1 MPILIVAIGVL
12 ILLFLIMK
20 VKLNTFVSLVV
31 VSFLVA
37 IGLGMNLNEIV
48 KSIEAGMGGILGHL
62 ALVFGLGAML
72 GKLVSDAGGG
82 FRIATTLINKFGKKH
97 IQIAVV
103 TASFIIGIALFFE
116 VGLVLLIPIIYA
128 ISKELKVPFLY
139 LGIPMAAALNVT
151 HGFLPPHPAPTAI
164 SAAYGANIGQV
175 LLLGIIIAI
184 PTTIIAGPLFNKFA
198 MRVFPNAYKKSG
210 NLAVLGPQK
219 EFRLDETPGFGISVL
234 TSLFPVILM
243 GLATIFTLIFPGESK
258 VKDVIEFIGIPGTA
272 MLISLLLAIY
282 TMGYARK
289 ISTKEIGNS
298 LSQSISQI
306 AMMLL
311 IIGGGGAFK
320 QVLVDSGV
328 GDYVASLFSQTNM
341 SPILVAW
348 IIAAILRLCL
358 GSATVAA
365 LTTAGMVAPLMA
377 ASDVNPALIVLAT
390 GAGSVIACHV
400 NDAGFWMVKEYFG
413 LSMKE
418 TFSTWTVLTTVLSVT
433 GLGLVLLLDT
443 TVLIAGVSIVLI
455 TIVAIFLSMFNRTN
469 KREHIE
475 KIGA

>member
-20 VKLNTFVSLVV
+20 VKLNTFVSLVI

-37 IGLGMNLNEIV
+37 IGLGMELDKIV
-48 KSIEAGMGGILGHL
+48 LSIEAGIGGQLGHL

-82 FRIATTLINKFGKKH
+82 YRIAITLINTFGRKR
-97 IQIAVV
+97 IQFAVV
-103 TASFIIGIALFFE
+103 VSSFIIGIALFFE

-128 ISKELKVPFLY
+128 IAKELKVSFLY

-164 SAAYGANIGQV
+164 SLAYGANIGQV
-175 LLLGIIIAI
+175 LLLGIIIGI
-184 PTTIIAGPLFNKFA
+184 PTTIVAGPLFNKFA
-198 MRVFPNAYKKSG
+198 MRVFPNAYKRSG
-210 NLAVLGPQK
+210 NLTALGPRK
-219 EFRLDETPGFGISVL
+219 EFKLEDTPGFVISVL
-234 TSLFPVILM
+234 TSLFPVIFM
-243 GLATIFTLIFPGESK
+243 AIATVMSLLFREESK
-258 VKDVIEFIGIPGTA
+258 IKEIVEFIGMPGTA
-272 MLISLLLAIY
+272 MLISLLLAVY

-289 ISTKEIGNS
+289 IPMADIGDS
-298 LSQSISQI
+298 LSKSISQI

-320 QVLVDSGV
+320 QVLVDGGV
-328 GDYVASLFSQTNM
+328 GDYVASLFQDTNL
-341 SPILVAW
+341 SPLLVAW
-348 IIAAILRLCL
+348 MIAALLRLCL

-365 LTTAGMVAPLMA
+365 LTTAGLAAPLMA
-377 ASDVNPALIVLAT
+377 ASAVNPALIVLAT
-390 GAGSVIACHV
+390 GAGSVIFCHV

-418 TFSTWTVLTTVLSVT
+418 TFQTWSLLTTVLSVT
-433 GLGLVLLLDT
+433 GLACVLLL
-443 TVLIAGVSIVLI
+443 GM
-455 TIVAIFLSMFNRTN
+455 FL
-469 KREHIE
+469 
-475 KIGA
+475 

>member
-37 IGLGMNLNEIV
+37 IGLGMELDKIV
-48 KSIEAGMGGILGHL
+48 LSIEAGIGGQLGHL

-82 FRIATTLINKFGKKH
+82 YRIAITLINMFGRKR
-97 IQIAVV
+97 IQFAVV
-103 TASFIIGIALFFE
+103 VSSFIIGIALFFE

-128 ISKELKVPFLY
+128 IAKELKVPFLY

-164 SAAYGANIGQV
+164 SLAYGANIGQV
-175 LLLGIIIAI
+175 LLLGIIIGI
-184 PTTIIAGPLFNKFA
+184 PTTIVAGPLFNKFA
-198 MRVFPNAYKKSG
+198 MKVFPNAYKRSG
-210 NLAVLGPQK
+210 NLTALGPRK
-219 EFRLDETPGFGISVL
+219 EFKLKDTPGFGISVL
-234 TSLFPVILM
+234 TSLFPVIFM
-243 GLATIFTLIFPGESK
+243 AIATVMSLLFREESK
-258 VKDVIEFIGIPGTA
+258 IKEIVEFIGMPGTA

-289 ISTKEIGNS
+289 IPMADIGDS
-298 LSQSISQI
+298 LSKSISQI

-320 QVLVDSGV
+320 QVLVDGGV
-328 GDYVASLFSQTNM
+328 GDYIASLFQDTNL
-341 SPILVAW
+341 SPLLVAW
-348 IIAAILRLCL
+348 MIAALLRLCL

-365 LTTAGMVAPLMA
+365 LTTAGLVAPLMA
-377 ASDVNPALIVLAT
+377 ASAVNPALIVLAT
-390 GAGSVIACHV
+390 GAGSVIFCHV

-418 TFSTWTVLTTVLSVT
+418 TFQTWSLLTTVLSVT
-433 GLGLVLLLDT
+433 GLSCVLLL
-443 TVLIAGVSIVLI
+443 GM
-455 TIVAIFLSMFNRTN
+455 FL
-469 KREHIE
+469 
-475 KIGA
+475 

>member
-37 IGLGMNLNEIV
+37 IGLGMELNKIV
-48 KSIEAGMGGILGHL
+48 LSIEAGIGGQLGHL

-82 FRIATTLINKFGKKH
+82 YRIAITLINTCGRKR
-97 IQIAVV
+97 IQFAVV
-103 TASFIIGIALFFE
+103 VSSFIIGIALFFE

-128 ISKELKVPFLY
+128 IAKELKVPFLY

-164 SAAYGANIGQV
+164 SLAYEANIGQV
-175 LLLGIIIAI
+175 LLLGIIIGI
-184 PTTIIAGPLFNKFA
+184 PTTIVAGPLFNKFA
-198 MRVFPNAYKKSG
+198 MKVFPNAYKRSG
-210 NLAVLGPQK
+210 NLTALGPRK
-219 EFRLDETPGFGISVL
+219 EFKLGDTPGFGISVL
-234 TSLFPVILM
+234 TSLFPVIFM
-243 GLATIFTLIFPGESK
+243 AIATVMSLLFREESK
-258 VKDVIEFIGIPGTA
+258 IKEMVEFIGMPGTA

-289 ISTKEIGNS
+289 IPMADIGDS
-298 LSQSISQI
+298 LSKSIAQI

-320 QVLVDSGV
+320 QVLVDGGV
-328 GDYVASLFSQTNM
+328 GDYVASLFQDTNL
-341 SPILVAW
+341 SPLLVAW
-348 IIAAILRLCL
+348 MIAALLRLCL

-365 LTTAGMVAPLMA
+365 LTTAGLVAPLMV
-377 ASDVNPALIVLAT
+377 ASTVNPALIVLAT
-390 GAGSVIACHV
+390 GAGSVIFCHV

-418 TFSTWTVLTTVLSVT
+418 TFQTWSLLTTVLSVT
-433 GLGLVLLLDT
+433 GLACVLLL
-443 TVLIAGVSIVLI
+443 GM
-455 TIVAIFLSMFNRTN
+455 FL
-469 KREHIE
+469 
-475 KIGA
+475 

>member
-37 IGLGMNLNEIV
+37 IGLGMELNKIV
-48 KSIEAGMGGILGHL
+48 LSIEAGIGGQLGHL

-82 FRIATTLINKFGKKH
+82 YRIAITLINMCGRKR
-97 IQIAVV
+97 IQFAVV
-103 TASFIIGIALFFE
+103 VSSFIIGIALFFE

-128 ISKELKVPFLY
+128 IAKELKVPFLY

-164 SAAYGANIGQV
+164 SLAYEANIGQV
-175 LLLGIIIAI
+175 LLLGIIIGI
-184 PTTIIAGPLFNKFA
+184 PTTIVAGPLFNKFA
-198 MRVFPNAYKKSG
+198 MKVFPNAYKRSG
-210 NLAVLGPQK
+210 NLTALGPRK
-219 EFRLDETPGFGISVL
+219 EFKLEDTPGFGISVL
-234 TSLFPVILM
+234 TSLFPVIFM
-243 GLATIFTLIFPGESK
+243 AIATVMSLLFREESK
-258 VKDVIEFIGIPGTA
+258 IKEVVEFIGMPGTA

-289 ISTKEIGNS
+289 IPMADIGDS
-298 LSQSISQI
+298 LSKSIAQI

-320 QVLVDSGV
+320 QVLVDGGV
-328 GDYVASLFSQTNM
+328 GDYVASLFQDTNL
-341 SPILVAW
+341 SPLLVAW
-348 IIAAILRLCL
+348 MIAALLRLCL

-365 LTTAGMVAPLMA
+365 LTTAGLVAPLMA
-377 ASDVNPALIVLAT
+377 ASTVNPALIVLAT
-390 GAGSVIACHV
+390 GAGSVIFCHV

-418 TFSTWTVLTTVLSVT
+418 TFQTWSLLTTVLSVT
-433 GLGLVLLLDT
+433 GLACVLLL
-443 TVLIAGVSIVLI
+443 GM
-455 TIVAIFLSMFNRTN
+455 FL
-469 KREHIE
+469 
-475 KIGA
+475 

>member
-37 IGLGMNLNEIV
+37 IGLGMELDKIV
-48 KSIEAGMGGILGHL
+48 LSIEEGIGGQLGHL

-82 FRIATTLINKFGKKH
+82 YRIAITLINTFGRKK
-97 IQIAVV
+97 IQFAVV
-103 TASFIIGIALFFE
+103 ISSFIIGIALFFE

-128 ISKELKVPFLY
+128 IAKELKVPFLY

-164 SAAYGANIGQV
+164 SLAYGANIGQV
-175 LLLGIIIAI
+175 LLLGIIIGI
-184 PTTIIAGPLFNKFA
+184 PTTIVAGPLFNKFA
-198 MRVFPNAYKKSG
+198 MKVFPNAYKRSG
-210 NLAVLGPQK
+210 NLTALGPRK
-219 EFRLDETPGFGISVL
+219 EFNLEETPGFGISVL
-234 TSLFPVILM
+234 TSLFPVIFM
-243 GLATIFTLIFPGESK
+243 AIATIISLLFREESK
-258 VKDVIEFIGIPGTA
+258 IKAIVEFIGMPGTA

-282 TMGYARK
+282 TMGHARK
-289 ISTKEIGNS
+289 IPMADIGDS
-298 LSQSISQI
+298 LSKSISQI

-311 IIGGGGAFK
+311 IIGGGGALK
-320 QVLVDSGV
+320 QVLVDGGV
-328 GDYVASLFSQTNM
+328 GDYVASLFQDTNL
-341 SPILVAW
+341 SPLLVAW
-348 IIAAILRLCL
+348 MIAALLRLCL

-365 LTTAGMVAPLMA
+365 LTTAGLVAPLMA
-377 ASDVNPALIVLAT
+377 ASAVNPALIVLAT
-390 GAGSVIACHV
+390 GAGSVIFCHV

-418 TFSTWTVLTTVLSVT
+418 TFQTWSLLTTVLSVT
-433 GLGLVLLLDT
+433 GLACVLLLEM
-443 TVLIAGVSIVLI
+443 
-455 TIVAIFLSMFNRTN
+455 FL
-469 KREHIE
+469 
-475 KIGA
+475 